1 MNKLII
7 QFDDRLETY
16 ENVTKIKCLCAFD
29 VFKNYL
35 EIHQGNKKT
44 KIKLFDVIDY
54 EIRQTIA

>member
-7 QFDDRLETY
+7 QFDDKVEAY

-29 VFKNYL
+29 VFKNNL

-54 EIRQTIA
+54 EIR